1 MSPARPRAPA
11 VLRLLC
17 GLTTRL
23 LLLLLL
29 RPLTVRGDCGLP
41 PDVPNAHLALGD
53 NTNFP
58 EKSTVT
64 YKCNEGFVKV
74 PGKPDS
80 AVCLTSKWSTVAE
93 FCNRSCVVP
102 TRLLFASLKKS
113 YSKQNYFP
121 AGSTVEYECRRG
133 YRRDHTLSGNLT
145 CLQDFTWSK
154 PAEFCKKK
162 PCPNPG
168 EIKNG
173 HVIIP
178 DGILFGASI
187 SFSCD
192 TGYRLVGADSIYCS
206 LVENTVGWSD
216 PLPKC
221 QEIFCPEPPEI
232 DNGIILE
239 KQESYAYRQS
249 VKYKCMEGFTLY
261 GERSIYC
268 TVKDDQGAWSGPP
281 PECRGAS
288 RVSEFR
294 PTVQK
299 STTVTVPGTK
309 APSAPQ
315 KPTSVSSPATKSPPS
330 PQKLT
335 TVNVPATETPSTPR
349 KHTTVNSSDIENPLN
364 PQKHTTTNVP
374 ATETPSTPQKSIII
388 TFSATKSPLT
398 PQKLAIVNVPATETS
413 STPQKPIIITSSA
426 TKSPLTP
433 QKPNMVNVP
442 ATEVPPTPQK
452 PTKTNDSVAK
462 PPNFPTPNTL
472 SPAAQNPFKTN
483 ASATQAV
490 PTTQKFTTAKASLT
504 QNLRA
509 TRNSTALHPPVTKG
523 FHTTQRLT
531 SAHVTATKSPTV
543 SKATTRFHTTST
555 SKGHK
560 SPSSGASIIA
570 SGKFGSPA
578 VKRNCYYCGMYHPY
592 SWKRIL
598 SFKCLRNTIKM
609 QCLRGP
615 KRKQVN
621 AFYRHVLW
629 TPLGTRYVPKYSQPC
644 SCSKVILGQLQIIW
658 PINRV
663 LLHAYCLNSSF

>member
-221 QEIFCPEPPEI
+221 Q
-232 DNGIILE
+232 
-239 KQESYAYRQS
+239 
-249 VKYKCMEGFTLY
+249 
-261 GERSIYC
+261 
-268 TVKDDQGAWSGPP
+268 
-281 PECRGAS
+281 GAS

-570 SGKFGSPA
+570 SGIVAATILIGILILVKTFWDYGKSGS
-578 VKRNCYYCGMYHPY
+578 YD
-592 SWKRIL
+592 
-598 SFKCLRNTIKM
+598 
-609 QCLRGP
+609 
-615 KRKQVN
+615 
-621 AFYRHVLW
+621 
-629 TPLGTRYVPKYSQPC
+629 TRENNK
-644 SCSKVILGQLQIIW
+644 
-658 PINRV
+658 
-663 LLHAYCLNSSF
+663 ALNVRFQNVSD

>member
-11 VLRLLC
+11 ELRLLG
-17 GLTTRL
+17 GLTPLPL
-23 LLLLLL
+23 LLLQLLLL
-29 RPLTVRGDCGLP
+29 RPLTVQGDCGLP
-41 PDVPNAHLALGD
+41 PDVPNAHLALGG

-58 EKSTVT
+58 EQSTVT

-133 YRRDHTLSGNLT
+133 YRRDQSLSGNLT

-162 PCPNPG
+162 PCPSPG

-173 HVIIP
+173 RVIIP

-232 DNGIILE
+232 DNGIIPE
-239 KQESYAYRQS
+239 KQESYAYSQS

-261 GERSIYC
+261 GEHSIYC

-288 RVSEFR
+288 QVYEFR

-315 KPTSVSSPATKSPPS
+315 KPTSVSSPATKSSPS

-335 TVNVPATETPSTPR
+335 TVNVPATETPSTP
-349 KHTTVNSSDIENPLN
+349 
-364 PQKHTTTNVP
+364 
-374 ATETPSTPQKSIII
+374 QKSIII
-388 TFSATKSPLT
+388 TSSATKSPLT
-398 PQKLAIVNVPATETS
+398 PQKLAIVNVPAIKTTSTPQKPIIITSSATESPLTPQKLAIVNVPAIKTTS
-413 STPQKPIIITSSA
+413 TPQKPIIITSSATESPLTPQKLAIVNVPAIKTTSTPQKPIIITSSA

-433 QKPNMVNVP
+433 QKPIMVNIP
-442 ATEVPPTPQK
+442 AAEVPPTPQK
-452 PTKTNDSVAK
+452 PTKTNNSVTK
-462 PPNFPTPNTL
+462 PPNFPTPNTH
-472 SPAAQNPFKTN
+472 SPAAKNPFKTN

-570 SGKFGSPA
+570 SALTILVRPT
-578 VKRNCYYCGMYHPY
+578 KRLMLG
-592 SWKRIL
+592 
-598 SFKCLRNTIKM
+598 FKM
-609 QCLRGP
+609 
-615 KRKQVN
+615 
-621 AFYRHVLW
+621 
-629 TPLGTRYVPKYSQPC
+629 
-644 SCSKVILGQLQIIW
+644 
-658 PINRV
+658 
-663 LLHAYCLNSSF
+663 